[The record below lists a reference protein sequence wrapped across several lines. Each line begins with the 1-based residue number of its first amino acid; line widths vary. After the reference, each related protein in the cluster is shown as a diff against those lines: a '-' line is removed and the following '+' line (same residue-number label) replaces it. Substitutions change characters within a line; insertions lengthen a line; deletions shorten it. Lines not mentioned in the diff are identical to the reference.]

1 MKRQPKVL
9 IVDDDNQLR
18 QMMGTVVSLFYPDA
32 EVIEAANGLDGLNAA
47 LSINPDVIILDFKMP
62 VMDGYEM
69 AMTLRNH
76 TAISHIPI
84 ILHSSES
91 DYLPEVAELCNAI
104 WRKPSSV
111 SEIQHTLQSFLSEN

>member
-1 MKRQPKVL
+1 MKKQPLVL
-9 IVDDDNQLR
+9 IVDDDNRLR
-18 QMMGTVVSLFYPDA
+18 DVLKTVIGLFDSTIEFA
-32 EVIEAANGLDGLNAA
+32 EAANGLEGLNAA
-47 LSINPDVIILDFKMP
+47 LSVNPDVIILDFNMP

-69 AMTLRNH
+69 AMALRNH

-91 DYLPEVAELCNAI
+91 DYLPEVAELCNAV

-111 SEIQHTLQSFLSEN
+111 FEMQHTLQSFLSSN